1 MSSLQDED
9 AIHLY
14 EMSPRKFFGG
24 IGKHMSKQN
33 KFLVNYNDKHSNRAK
48 QMMVLKNIL
57 LRNDCNWSSRM
68 GNYLVKYN
76 CPAVIVC
83 KDQIPVTSFC
93 QKIFFSTTVEAY
105 LKKHKATTFSIV
117 RYIGKNP
124 TKILRKGHSWI

>member
-24 IGKHMSKQN
+24 IEKYMLKRN
-33 KFLVNYNDKHSNRAK
+33 KFLVSHNDEQSNSVK
-48 QMMVLKNIL
+48 QMMVLTNVL
-57 LRNDCNWSSRM
+57 LRNDCDWSSRM
-68 GNYLVKYN
+68 ENYLVKYN

-105 LKKHKATTFSIV
+105 LKNHKATTFSII